1 MIRWL
6 SRIARWAIALTLVS
20 VSIAVA
26 DPIAS
31 SGEWQKLT
39 SRYPVLPDA
48 SDAAISM
55 ALRSNFTLNTAEPS
69 LVIDVSRHPLPL
81 CAADTDTGLDMTLL
95 GDGTLNGR
103 VQTFGY
109 RCMGGQMTI
118 MAWPIQQ
125 PATYW
130 KEQIMAQQP
139 LSLSVAGIDFQS
151 ANTNGKRAM
160 SVANRIFME

>member
-6 SRIARWAIALTLVS
+6 SRIARWIIALTLVS
-20 VSIAVA
+20 AGIAVA

-31 SGEWQKLT
+31 LGEWQKLT

-48 SDAAISM
+48 SDTAISM
-55 ALRSNFTLNTAEPS
+55 ALHSNFTLNTAEPS
-69 LVIDVSRHPLPL
+69 LVVDVSRHPLPL
-81 CAADTDTGLDMTLL
+81 CSVDTETGLDMTLL

-125 PATYW
+125 SATYW